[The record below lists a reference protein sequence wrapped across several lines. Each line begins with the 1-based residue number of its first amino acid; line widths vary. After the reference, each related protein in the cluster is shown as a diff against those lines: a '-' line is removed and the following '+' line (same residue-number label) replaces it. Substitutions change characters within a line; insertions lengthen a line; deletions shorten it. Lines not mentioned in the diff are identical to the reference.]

1 MPLNELL
8 KIMMNDDEIIFIQVN
23 QGDCVALNLAIGH
36 HTVAIQILQ
45 LGHSIRIT
53 FPKM

>member
-1 MPLNELL
+1 
-8 KIMMNDDEIIFIQVN
+8 MMNDDEIIFIQVN